1 MNPTNLTRR
10 AVIDKV
16 FKSSVLCLSF
26 SVAGTTLLLTPEQA
40 RAQKVPFRKL
50 SDAQVRTLEA
60 LGETMVPGAAALG
73 LAHFVD
79 HQISVEPGESLLIA
93 KYLQA
98 PVPYSDFYANGL
110 KVADGM
116 AQKIA
121 GKPIAELDDAA
132 LEGVV
137 GEMSKGGAVVDG
149 FPIFLFYMC
158 LRSDAVDVVYGTPAG
173 FEKLNIPYMEH
184 VKPPEGWNV

>member
-1 MNPTNLTRR
+1 MTNLTRR
-10 AVIDKV
+10 AVIDKA
-16 FKSSVLCLSF
+16 FKSSLLALSF

-40 RAQKVPFRKL
+40 RAQKVPLKKL
-50 SDAQVRTLEA
+50 TAAQVKTLEA
-60 LGETMVPGAAALG
+60 LAETMVPGSTAAG
-73 LAHFVD
+73 VTHFVD
-79 HQISVEPGESLLIA
+79 HQLNADPGDCLLIA

-98 PVPYSDFYANGL
+98 PLPYSDFYGTGL

-116 AQKIA
+116 SQKLA
-121 GKPIAELDDAA
+121 GKPIADLDEAA
-132 LEGVV
+132 RVKVV
-137 GEMSKGGAVVDG
+137 TEMSKGGAVVDG

-184 VKPPEGWNV
+184 IKPPEGWNG

>member
-1 MNPTNLTRR
+1 MNLTRR

-16 FKSSVLCLSF
+16 FKGSVLALGF

-40 RAQKVPFRKL
+40 RAQKVPLRKL
-50 SDAQVRTLEA
+50 SDAQVKTLEA
-60 LGETMVPGAAALG
+60 LGEAMVPGSVALG
-73 LAHFVD
+73 LTHFVD
-79 HQISVEPGESLLIA
+79 HQLAAEPGDCLLIA

-98 PVPYSDFYANGL
+98 PLPYSDFYGNGL
-110 KVADGM
+110 KVADAM

-121 GKPIAELDDAA
+121 GKPVAALEGAA

-137 GEMSKGGAVVDG
+137 KEMSKGGAVVDG

-184 VKPPEGWNV
+184 IKPPEGWNG

>member
-1 MNPTNLTRR
+1 MNLTRR

-40 RAQKVPFRKL
+40 RAQKVPMLKL
-50 SDAQVRTLEA
+50 SAAQVKALEA
-60 LGETMVPGAAALG
+60 LAETMVPGSVALG
-73 LAHFVD
+73 VAHFVD
-79 HQISVEPGESLLIA
+79 HQINAEPGDCLLIA

-98 PVPYSDFYANGL
+98 PVPYADFYANGL

-121 GKPIAELDDAA
+121 GKPISDLDGEA
-132 LEGVV
+132 LERVV
-137 GEMSKGGAVVDG
+137 REMSKGGAVVDG